1 VVKVKKED
9 FISLLTLII
18 QDAVLTK
25 LETTDPHENAQN
37 QIGCVK
43 VNSYYAVIEVVIDP
57 SEDSYQELKENLE
70 ELLKKTDPRLC
81 LSPMDIRQ
89 KTNKHQRCQF
99 IVTFRDIQV
108 Y

>member
-1 VVKVKKED
+1 MVKVKKED

-25 LETTDPHENAQN
+25 LETTDPYENA

-57 SEDSYQELKENLE
+57 SEDSYQELKENLK
-70 ELLKKTDPRLC
+70 ELLKDTDLRLC
-81 LSPMDIRQ
+81 LSPMDIR
-89 KTNKHQRCQF
+89 KKANKHQRCQF
-99 IVTFRDIQV
+99 IVTFRDIQL